1 MNILVAPDSFKDGLS
16 ASEVSRIISEAISAV
31 IPSASIRKIPISD
44 GGEGLLEALLTPL
57 QGTLVSVSVKDPLHR
72 TIEASYGLVDQ
83 GKTAIIEM
91 ATASGLELLSIEERN
106 PLITSTYGTG
116 ELIKN
121 ALDKGCTKI
130 IIGLGG
136 SATNDGGIGM
146 IKALGGLFLD
156 QYNQEIADGGGA
168 LSTLHSIDLSGLDK
182 RLQQVAI
189 VCACDVDNP
198 LTGPSG
204 ASYVYAKQKG
214 ASDNMLAV
222 LDSNLSN
229 YATVIKATLNKDLE
243 HISGTGAAGGTA
255 MGLLAFLDATLTPGI
270 ALITELLHLEKHIKE
285 AQLVVTGEGKID
297 IQTLHGK
304 TIMGIASL
312 AKKHSIPV
320 LVFTGSIGHGISEI
334 YDQGVTAIFS
344 IVSEPMSL
352 ETAIKNASELLKT
365 SVTNVFTSLNTQI

>member
-1 MNILVAPDSFKDGLS
+1 MNILVAPDSFKDSLS

-31 IPSASIRKIPISD
+31 IPSASISQIPISD

-57 QGTLVSVSVKDPLHR
+57 QGTLVSISVKDPLHR

-91 ATASGLELLSIEERN
+91 ATASGLELLSIKERN

-116 ELIKN
+116 ELIKD
-121 ALDKGCTKI
+121 ALDKGCAKI

-136 SATNDGGIGM
+136 SATNDGGMGM

-156 QYNQEIADGGGA
+156 KHQQEIEEGGGA

-214 ASDNMLAV
+214 ASVNMLAI

-243 HISGTGAAGGTA
+243 NISGTGAAGGTA

-270 ALITELLHLEKHIKE
+270 ALITELLHLEKHMKE

-297 IQTLHGK
+297 AQTLHGK

-320 LVFTGSIGHGISEI
+320 LVFTGSIGQGISEI

-352 ETAIKNASELLKT
+352 ETAIKNATQLLHA

>member
-1 MNILVAPDSFKDGLS
+1 MNILVAPDSFKDSLS
-16 ASEVSRIISEAISAV
+16 ASEASRIISEAISAL
-31 IPSASIRKIPISD
+31 IPSASIRQIPISD

-116 ELIKN
+116 ELIKD
-121 ALDKGCTKI
+121 ALDKECTKI

-136 SATNDGGIGM
+136 SATNDGGMGM

-156 QYNQEIADGGGA
+156 QNQQEIEEGGGA
-168 LSTLHSIDLSGLDK
+168 LNTLYSLDLSGLDK
-182 RLQQVAI
+182 RLQHVEI
-189 VCACDVDNP
+189 ICACDVSNP
-198 LTGPSG
+198 LTGTSG

-214 ASDNMLAV
+214 ASEDMLVV

-229 YATVIKATLNKDLE
+229 YAAVIKASLNKDLE
-243 HISGTGAAGGTA
+243 HIPGTGAAGGTA
-255 MGLLAFLDATLTPGI
+255 MGLLACLDATLTPGI
-270 ALITELLHLEKHIKE
+270 DLITELLHLEKYIKE

-297 IQTLHGK
+297 AQTLHGK

-312 AKKHSIPV
+312 AKKHSVPV

-334 YDQGVTAIFS
+334 YEQGVTAIFS
-344 IVSEPMSL
+344 IVNAPMSL
-352 ETAIKNASELLKT
+352 ETAIKNATQLLHA
-365 SVTNVFTSLNTQI
+365 SVTNVFTSLNTQL

>member
-1 MNILVAPDSFKDGLS
+1 MNILVAPDSFKDSLS
-16 ASEVSRIISEAISAV
+16 ASEASRIISEAISAL
-31 IPSASIRKIPISD
+31 IPSASIRQIPISD

-116 ELIKN
+116 ELIKD

-136 SATNDGGIGM
+136 SATNDGGMGM

-156 QYNQEIADGGGA
+156 QHQQEIEEGGGA
-168 LSTLHSIDLSGLDK
+168 LNTLYSIDLSGLDK
-182 RLQQVAI
+182 RLQHVEI
-189 VCACDVDNP
+189 ICACDVSNP
-198 LTGPSG
+198 LTGTSG

-214 ASDNMLAV
+214 ASEDMLVV

-229 YATVIKATLNKDLE
+229 YAAVIKASLNKDLE
-243 HISGTGAAGGTA
+243 HIPGTGAAGGTA

-270 ALITELLHLEKHIKE
+270 DLITELLHLEKHIKE

-297 IQTLHGK
+297 AQTLHGK

-312 AKKHSIPV
+312 AKKHNVPV
-320 LVFTGSIGHGISEI
+320 LVFTGSIGQGISEI

-344 IVSEPMSL
+344 IVNKPMSL
-352 ETAIKNASELLKT
+352 ETAIKNATQLLHA
-365 SVTNVFTSLNTQI
+365 SVTNVFTSLNTQL

>member
-1 MNILVAPDSFKDGLS
+1 MNILVAPDSFKDSLS
-16 ASEVSRIISEAISAV
+16 ASEVSRIIYEAISAV

-156 QYNQEIADGGGA
+156 QYNQEIPDGGAA

>member
-1 MNILVAPDSFKDGLS
+1 MNILVAPDSFKDSLS
-16 ASEVSRIISEAISAV
+16 ASEVSRIIYEAISAV
-31 IPSASIRKIPISD
+31 IPSASIRQIPISD

-156 QYNQEIADGGGA
+156 QYNQEIPDGGAA

>member
-1 MNILVAPDSFKDGLS
+1 MNILVAPDSFKDSLS
-16 ASEVSRIISEAISAV
+16 ASEASRIISEAISAV
-31 IPSASIRKIPISD
+31 IPSASIRQIPISD

-116 ELIKN
+116 ELIKD

-136 SATNDGGIGM
+136 SATNDGGMGM

-156 QYNQEIADGGGA
+156 QNQQEIEEGGGA
-168 LSTLHSIDLSGLDK
+168 LNTLYSIDLSGLDK
-182 RLQQVAI
+182 RLQHVKI
-189 VCACDVDNP
+189 ICACDVSNP

-214 ASDNMLAV
+214 ASEDMLTI
-222 LDSNLSN
+222 LDSNLN
-229 YATVIKATLNKDLE
+229 KYATVVKKTLKKDLKY
-243 HISGTGAAGGTA
+243 IPGTGAAGGTA
-255 MGLLAFLDATLTPGI
+255 MSLLAFLDATLTPGI
-270 ALITELLHLEKHIKE
+270 TLITELLQLEKHMKE
-285 AQLVVTGEGKID
+285 AQLVVTGEGRID
-297 IQTLHGK
+297 AQTLHGK
-304 TIMGIASL
+304 TIMGIANI
-312 AKKHSIPV
+312 AKQEKVPV
-320 LVFTGSIGHGISEI
+320 LVFTGGIGHGISEI
-334 YDQGVTAIFS
+334 YDQGVTSIFS
-344 IVSEPMSL
+344 IVNAPMSL
-352 ETAIKNASELLKT
+352 ETAIENTAQLLEN
-365 SVTNVFTSLNTQI
+365 SVTNVFSSLNTQL

>member
-1 MNILVAPDSFKDGLS
+1 MNILVAPDSFKDSLS
-16 ASEVSRIISEAISAV
+16 ASEVSRIISEAISAL

-116 ELIKN
+116 ELIKD

-136 SATNDGGIGM
+136 SATNDGGMGM

-156 QYNQEIADGGGA
+156 QHQQEIEEGGGA
-168 LSTLHSIDLSGLDK
+168 LNTLYSIDLSGLDK
-182 RLQQVAI
+182 RLQHVEI
-189 VCACDVDNP
+189 ICACDVSNP
-198 LTGPSG
+198 LTGTSG

-214 ASDNMLAV
+214 ASEDMLAV
-222 LDSNLSN
+222 LDSNLNKYS
-229 YATVIKATLNKDLE
+229 TVVKKTLKKDLKN
-243 HISGTGAAGGTA
+243 IPGTGAAGGTA

-270 ALITELLHLEKHIKE
+270 DLITELLHLEKYIKE

-297 IQTLHGK
+297 AQTLHGK

-312 AKKHSIPV
+312 AKKHSVPV

-344 IVSEPMSL
+344 IVNKPMSL
-352 ETAIKNASELLKT
+352 ETAIKNATQLLHA
-365 SVTNVFTSLNTQI
+365 SVTNVFTSLNTQL

>member
-1 MNILVAPDSFKDGLS
+1 MNILVAPDSFKDSLS
-16 ASEVSRIISEAISAV
+16 ASEASRIISEAISAL
-31 IPSASIRKIPISD
+31 IPSASIRQIPISD

-344 IVSEPMSL
+344 IVSQPMSL
-352 ETAIKNASELLKT
+352 ETAIKNAAELLKT

>member
-1 MNILVAPDSFKDGLS
+1 MNILVAPDSFKDSLS
-16 ASEVSRIISEAISAV
+16 ASEASRIISEAISAL
-31 IPSASIRKIPISD
+31 IPSASIRQIPISD

-156 QYNQEIADGGGA
+156 QYNQEIPDGGAA

>member
-1 MNILVAPDSFKDGLS
+1 MNILVAPDSFKDSLS
-16 ASEVSRIISEAISAV
+16 ASEASRIISEAISAV
-31 IPSASIRKIPISD
+31 IPSASIRQIPISD

-156 QYNQEIADGGGA
+156 KYNQEIPDGGGA

-352 ETAIKNASELLKT
+352 ETAIKNAAEYLKT
-365 SVTNVFTSLNTQI
+365 SVTNVFSSLNTQI

>member
-1 MNILVAPDSFKDGLS
+1 MNILVAPDSFKDSLS
-16 ASEVSRIISEAISAV
+16 ASEASRIISEAISAL
-31 IPSASIRKIPISD
+31 IPSASIRQIPISD

>member
-1 MNILVAPDSFKDGLS
+1 MNILVAPDSFKDSLS
-16 ASEVSRIISEAISAV
+16 ASEVSRIISEAISDV

-156 QYNQEIADGGGA
+156 QYNQEIPDGGAA

-352 ETAIKNASELLKT
+352 ETAIKNAAQLLEA
-365 SVTNVFTSLNTQI
+365 SVTNVFTSLNTQR

>member
-1 MNILVAPDSFKDGLS
+1 MNILVAPDSFKDSLS

-156 QYNQEIADGGGA
+156 QYNQEIPDGGAA

-182 RLQQVAI
+182 RLQQVTI

-214 ASDNMLAV
+214 AADNTLAV

-297 IQTLHGK
+297 AQTLHGK

-312 AKKHSIPV
+312 AKKHSVPV

-344 IVSEPMSL
+344 IVSQPMSI
-352 ETAIKNASELLKT
+352 ETAIKNATQLLHA

>member
-1 MNILVAPDSFKDGLS
+1 MNILVAPDSFKDSLS
-16 ASEVSRIISEAISAV
+16 ASEASRIISEAISAL
-31 IPSASIRKIPISD
+31 IPSASIRQIPISD

-156 QYNQEIADGGGA
+156 QYNQEIPDGGGA

-312 AKKHSIPV
+312 AKKHSVPV

-334 YDQGVTAIFS
+334 YNQGVTAIFS
-344 IVSEPMSL
+344 IVNEPMSL
-352 ETAIKNASELLKT
+352 EKAIKNAAQLLEA
-365 SVTNVFTSLNTQI
+365 SVTNVFSSLKT

>member
-1 MNILVAPDSFKDGLS
+1 MNILVAPDSFKDSLS

-31 IPSASIRKIPISD
+31 IPSASISQIPISD

-57 QGTLVSVSVKDPLHR
+57 QGTLVSISVKDPLHR

-91 ATASGLELLSIEERN
+91 ATASGLELLSIKERN

-116 ELIKN
+116 ELIKD
-121 ALDKGCTKI
+121 ALDKGCAKI

-136 SATNDGGIGM
+136 SATNDGGMGM

-156 QYNQEIADGGGA
+156 KHQQEIEEGGGA

-214 ASDNMLAV
+214 ASVNMLAI

-229 YATVIKATLNKDLE
+229 YATVIKDTLNKDLE
-243 HISGTGAAGGTA
+243 NISGTGAAGGTA

-270 ALITELLHLEKHIKE
+270 ALITELLHLEKHMKE

-297 IQTLHGK
+297 AQTLHGK

-320 LVFTGSIGHGISEI
+320 LVFTGSIGQGISEI

-352 ETAIKNASELLKT
+352 ETAIKNATQLLHA

>member
-1 MNILVAPDSFKDGLS
+1 MNILVAPDSFKDSLS

-156 QYNQEIADGGGA
+156 QYNQEIPDGGAA

-352 ETAIKNASELLKT
+352 ETAIKNAAELLKT

>member
-1 MNILVAPDSFKDGLS
+1 MNILVAPDSFKDSLS
-16 ASEVSRIISEAISAV
+16 ASEASRIISEAISAV
-31 IPSASIRKIPISD
+31 IPSASIRQIPISD

-156 QYNQEIADGGGA
+156 QYNQEIPDGGGA

-352 ETAIKNASELLKT
+352 ETAIKNAAEYLKT
-365 SVTNVFTSLNTQI
+365 SVTNVFSSLNTQI

>member
-1 MNILVAPDSFKDGLS
+1 MNILVAPDSFKDSLS

-156 QYNQEIADGGGA
+156 QYNQEIPDGGAA

-365 SVTNVFTSLNTQI
+365 SVTNVFTSLNTQL